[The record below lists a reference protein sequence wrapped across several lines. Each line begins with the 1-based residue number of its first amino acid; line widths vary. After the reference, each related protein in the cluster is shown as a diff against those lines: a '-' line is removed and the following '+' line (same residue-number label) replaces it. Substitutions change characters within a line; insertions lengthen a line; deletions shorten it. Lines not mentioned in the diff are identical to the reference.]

1 MSLFDRLTQRLRR
14 ELSHTV
20 DYERSVTKIALIAV
34 PFHSHSA
41 AVMRLGSV
49 LASQGHELI
58 VWAPER
64 HRAEVDG
71 WGARF
76 ELHEPT
82 MPRTQGLGFAME
94 LLETTESI
102 SPDLIDQLYG
112 YGSEVVIH
120 DGQAPWARVAGD
132 YLGLSR
138 LVAHPMFPIV
148 AAFAKPSRSDPFL
161 PAPPD
166 HVAKERFQSS
176 WASIARRWGVEIEDE
191 YRTIHSGG
199 RVMLAYTTQRVLGEH
214 LLDSSWA
221 LMGPLMSPPPPTS
234 RPERPLVYVCLG
246 TAYNAR
252 AEPFRAVVDGLA
264 DEPVD
269 VLVSTGNGR
278 FVTEAAL
285 GPLPDNVTVQAYV
298 DAREVLSRASLH
310 ITHGGCNSVHETLLA
325 GVPMVFLPQAFD
337 QFPLAQAIQRF
348 GAGIVV
354 EEQPFE
360 VREAARLLLESD
372 RAQASARDLS
382 AHLLDYP
389 GEAVL
394 AEVIE
399 RVTAGDTTIAA

>member
-1 MSLFDRLTQRLRR
+1 
-14 ELSHTV
+14 V
-20 DYERSVTKIALIAV
+20 IAA
-34 PFHSHSA
+34 
-41 AVMRLGSV
+41 
-49 LASQGHELI
+49 QGHELI

-64 HRAEVDG
+64 HRAEVES

-94 LLETTESI
+94 LLETIESI
-102 SPDLIDQLYG
+102 TPELIDQLYG

-138 LVAHPMFPIV
+138 LIAHPMFPIV
-148 AAFAKPSRSDPFL
+148 AAFAKPSRADPFL

-166 HVAKERFQSS
+166 EVAKERSQSS
-176 WASIARRWGVEIEDE
+176 WAAIARRWGVEIEDE
-191 YRTIHSGG
+191 HRTIHSSG
-199 RVMLAYTTQRVLGEH
+199 RMMLGFTTQRVLGEH
-214 LLDSSWA
+214 LLDSSWV
-221 LMGPLMSPPPPTS
+221 LMGPLMSPPPPAAH
-234 RPERPLVYVCLG
+234 PERPLVYVCLG

-285 GPLPDNVTVQAYV
+285 GPLPDNVTVRPFV

-310 ITHGGCNSVHETLLA
+310 VTHGGCNSVHETLLA
-325 GVPMVFLPQAFD
+325 GVPMVFVPQAFD
-337 QFPLAQAIQRF
+337 QFPLAHAVARL
-348 GAGIVV
+348 GAGVV
-354 EEQPFE
+354 VDEEPFE
-360 VREAARLLLESD
+360 VREAVRLLLESD
-372 RAQASARDLS
+372 RAHAAARDLS

-389 GEAVL
+389 GEGVV

-399 RVTAGDTTIAA
+399 RVTVTDAPVAAYYRSN